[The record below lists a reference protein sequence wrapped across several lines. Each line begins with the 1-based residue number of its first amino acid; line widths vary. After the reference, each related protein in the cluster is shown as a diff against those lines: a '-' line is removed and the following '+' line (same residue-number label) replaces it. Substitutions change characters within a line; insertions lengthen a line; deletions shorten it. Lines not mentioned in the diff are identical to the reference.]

1 MSNPFLLK
9 GNPPMTDLYL
19 WGKHPIHT
27 KGEWIILDAPD
38 LQDIKTRPDDGFET
52 MELPKGIHPDKPYGD
67 DAPIRIYVACLAAY
81 NNGELHGHWI
91 DATLGEDHI
100 REEIRAM
107 LAASPVEGAEEHA
120 IHDYEGFEGASI
132 AEYESIQSVAELA
145 AFIEEYGPVAAML
158 AGHYADLEDAKEA
171 IRDNYAGVY
180 PSVEDF
186 AQELTEETTK
196 IPDNLQ
202 YYIDWERMARDME
215 IDDILVFR
223 TGSDEV
229 HVFWQR

>member
-1 MSNPFLLK
+1 
-9 GNPPMTDLYL
+9 MTDLYL

-38 LQDIKTRPDDGFET
+38 LQDIKTRPDYGFET
-52 MELPKGIHPDKPYGD
+52 MELPKGVHPDKPYGD
-67 DAPIRIYVACLAAY
+67 DVPIRIYVACLAAY

-100 REEIRAM
+100 SEEIAAM
-107 LAASPVEGAEEHA
+107 LAASPMPDAEEWA
-120 IHDYEGFEGASI
+120 IHDFEGFEGASI
-132 AEYESIQSVAELA
+132 AEYESIQTVAELA

-158 AGHYADLEDAKEA
+158 AGHYADLADAKEA
-171 IRDNYAGVY
+171 MRDHYAGVY

-186 AQELTEETTK
+186 VQELTEEITQ

-202 YYIDWERMARDME
+202 YYIEWESMARDME

-229 HVFWQR
+229 HIFWQR